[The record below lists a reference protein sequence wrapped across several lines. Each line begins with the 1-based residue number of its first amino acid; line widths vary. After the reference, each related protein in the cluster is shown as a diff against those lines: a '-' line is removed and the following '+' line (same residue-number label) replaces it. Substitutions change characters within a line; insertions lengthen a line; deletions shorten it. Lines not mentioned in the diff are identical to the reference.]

1 MISLLYVPNMSSL
14 NEINKNRV
22 LSISEKNKK
31 ERLKKAL
38 KKNMGRRKQQTQ
50 SRKTIKTS
58 QENGKEQ

>member
-1 MISLLYVPNMSSL
+1 MSNL
-14 NEINKNRV
+14 NEINKNRE

-38 KKNMGRRKQQTQ
+38 KENMGRRKEQTL

-58 QENGKEQ
+58 QENGIKQ

>member
-1 MISLLYVPNMSSL
+1 MSSL

-22 LSISEKNKK
+22 LSISDKNKR

>member
-1 MISLLYVPNMSSL
+1 MSSL

-22 LSISEKNKK
+22 LSISEEKKK

-38 KKNMGRRKQQTQ
+38 KKNMGRRKEQTR

-58 QENGKEQ
+58 QEKGKEP

>member
-1 MISLLYVPNMSSL
+1 MSSL

-22 LSISEKNKK
+22 LSISDKNKK

-58 QENGKEQ
+58 QENGKNNKLWIKL